1 LPSNPLSP
9 RRRRLAA
16 GVAATAALAPAAP
29 AQAATQPCGD
39 EPLQQAFAG
48 FGDSDWY
55 FLAPGGGFEDG
66 ADGWSL
72 GGGAALVD
80 STDPF
85 GLGGAGDRSSLALPR
100 GATATSAP
108 FCIRPDSRTVRWV
121 HRGSARGGVLLV
133 EVQHLETGARSP
145 GRVVD
150 VVRGSGDWQPSRRVS
165 IPLWGTGARED
176 GFAIVALKFTALSGD
191 WAIDDLF
198 VDPKMRR

>member
-1 LPSNPLSP
+1 LPSHPLS
-9 RRRRLAA
+9 RRRRRFAA
-16 GVAATAALAPAAP
+16 GAAAAAALAPAGA
-29 AQAATQPCGD
+29 AQAAETPCAD
-39 EPLQQAFAG
+39 ESLQQAFAAW
-48 FGDSDWY
+48 GDSDWY

-66 ADGWSL
+66 AAGWSL
-72 GGGAALVD
+72 SGGAALVG

-85 GLGGAGDRSSLALPR
+85 GLGGAADRRALALAR

-121 HRGSARGGVLLV
+121 QRGPQQGGVLLA
-133 EVQHLETGARSP
+133 EVVHLETGARSAS
-145 GRVVD
+145 RVVD

-176 GFAIVALKFTALSGD
+176 GFAIVALRFTALSGG

-198 VDPKMRR
+198 VDPKMRH